1 MNLAEYLV
9 SKGITQA
16 DAARQLKVSPV
27 AIHQYIYGK
36 ALPSGFMMLRIYKWS
51 NKQITT
57 SDWYKNFPDKRKE
70 GEMLNENKIR
80 K

>member
-27 AIHQYIYGK
+27 AIHQYIYAK
-36 ALPSGFMMLRIYKWS
+36 ALPSGTKMLRI
-51 NKQITT
+51 
-57 SDWYKNFPDKRKE
+57 
-70 GEMLNENKIR
+70 
-80 K
+80 